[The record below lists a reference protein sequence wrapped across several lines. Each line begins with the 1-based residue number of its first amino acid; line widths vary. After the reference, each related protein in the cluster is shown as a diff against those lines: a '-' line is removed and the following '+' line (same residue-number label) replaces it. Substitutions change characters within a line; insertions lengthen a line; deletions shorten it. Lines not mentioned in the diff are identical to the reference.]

1 MTVTPPEYVAARRVL
16 LNALEALGPHRDS
29 VVLVGAQA
37 VYHHTGP
44 VEGTGVVM
52 TTDGD
57 LALDADLLAAD
68 PELTGALRDAG
79 FVEGRQP
86 GMWVGEGGVRVDLM
100 VAPHQS
106 NRGAGARAARLPPH
120 HKHLARITAG
130 LEPAL
135 VDNGV
140 AEVAALDEV
149 DGRTAR
155 LRVAGPAALLV
166 AKLTKVRER
175 EEEVAA
181 GRANRTRLV
190 GKDAVDLYRLL
201 LTVETADLVQGFVS
215 HGSGPEALAVSQAAV
230 AYLLAQRA
238 AGAEGH
244 LRIMLATELPDDEV
258 LLAQFDALVDD
269 LVTALGPAGFDV
281 AAS

>member
-1 MTVTPPEYVAARRVL
+1 MTVVPPEYVAARRVL
-16 LNALEALGPHRDS
+16 LDALDALGPQCDS

-57 LALDADLLAAD
+57 LALDADLLTAD
-68 PELTGALRDAG
+68 PELAGALRDAG
-79 FVEGRQP
+79 FTEGNQP
-86 GMWVGEGGVRVDLM
+86 GMWVGDGGIRVDLM

-106 NRGAGARAARLPPH
+106 NRAAGARAASLPPH

-140 AEVAALDEV
+140 AEIAALDEA
-149 DGRTAR
+149 DGRTAQ

-175 EEEVAA
+175 QEQVTA
-181 GRANRTRLV
+181 GRANPARLV
-190 GKDAVDLYRLL
+190 GKDAVDIYRLL
-201 LTVETADLVQGFVS
+201 LTVETGDLVKGFRL
-215 HGSGPEALAVSQAAV
+215 HRSGAEALSVSGAAV
-230 AYLLAQRA
+230 TYLVTQRA
-238 AGAEGH
+238 AGADGH
-244 LRIMLATELPDDEV
+244 LRSMLATELPDDEV
-258 LLAQFDALVDD
+258 LLAQFDALTDYLID
-269 LVTALGPAGFDV
+269 GLGPARL
-281 AAS
+281 